1 MKTSWKGSISFG
13 MVYFPV
19 NVYTATSGS
28 SGVKLN
34 YLHRK
39 CNNRIRYKKVCEA
52 CNEEVSQD
60 EIVKGY
66 EYEKDKYVV
75 ITDEDFEKLPI
86 KSKKVIAISHFVD
99 EDAVDPIY
107 LDKAYFI
114 SPGNFSASK
123 AFELFRRAM
132 RETGKVG
139 IAKITLTSN
148 EYVAMIK
155 PYDKGGMLL
164 YLLYYLDEIKK
175 TEDITELNYNVDIHN
190 NELKMAISLIENMTG
205 EFDIAQYRNEYQ
217 DALKQLIQAKIERK
231 EVVSPPE
238 AQQNIV
244 DLMEALKA
252 SVEAAKNSR
261 TDSSGIGKG
270 KSRGKSMEKS
280 TSNKIRKTATEDRKA
295 TAGENDT
302 GELVGVNAGADT
314 SAKAKSGKKEKTL

>member
-270 KSRGKSMEKS
+270 KSRGKSMEKG

-295 TAGENDT
+295 AAGENDT